1 MLDLKD
7 IHKRLGQFVLG
18 PLSLEAGE
26 NDYYVLA
33 GPSGA
38 GKSKVLEITCGITPP
53 DAGSVWLGG
62 RDITKKKLQDRKI
75 GMVFQENT
83 LFPHLTVR
91 QNIAF
96 PMVAAKAKPADAR
109 KETDRLAALTGISHL
124 LGRYT
129 EKLSGGEAR
138 RVTLARALASQP
150 RLLLLDEPL
159 NGVDAALR
167 PGLRQLFR
175 DINRS
180 GIPVVHVTHDH
191 EDAYALATKVGI
203 ILNGQIVQQGSPG
216 EVFLRPANSFV
227 ASYAGIRN
235 YYRCRIIPDSENGL
249 VKAILPGGVV
259 IQAVAEIHETVG
271 SVVIPASDVIL
282 SLARL
287 DSSARNQFRGTITD
301 LLDGPTG
308 VEIIADCGI
317 PLASLVSRQA
327 LNELQLEK
335 GKEIWV
341 SFKASAVR
349 VF

>member
-1 MLDLKD
+1 MLELKD
-7 IHKRLGQFVLG
+7 IEKRLGGFVLG
-18 PLSLEAGE
+18 PVSLLAGE
-26 NDYYVLA
+26 SDYYVLA

-38 GKSKVLEITCGITPP
+38 GKSKILEIACGITPP

-62 RDITKKKLQDRKI
+62 RNITRMKLQDRKI

-91 QNIAF
+91 QNIGF
-96 PMVAAKAKPADAR
+96 PMAAAKVKPGDTR
-109 KETDRLAALTGISHL
+109 KEIDRLAALTGISHL

-191 EDAYALATKVGI
+191 DDAYALATKVGI

-235 YYRCRIIPDSENGL
+235 YYRCRIEPDGQEGL
-249 VKAILPGGVV
+249 VKAVLPGGMV
-259 IQAVAEIHETVG
+259 IQAVAKVSDNEG
-271 SVVIPASDVIL
+271 SVVIPASDVLL

-301 LLDGPTG
+301 LLEGPVG
-308 VEIIADCGI
+308 VEVITDCGI
-317 PLASLVSRQA
+317 PIASLVSRQA
-327 LNELQLEK
+327 LGELQLEK